1 MTDVVEQGRPDRSPR
16 LPPWARR
23 AALAAALV
31 AVAVLAVQT
40 GLIFGE
46 EPTKPD
52 RGGGIPTVSSSAEQ
66 ENDRFVVMR
75 DGAQVV
81 RYDEFGVAPGPLLAP
96 DLPDDAGLYVVD
108 DPGSPARLFTVADG
122 RLLRVE
128 LGPARLTD
136 LGAATRIADAS
147 DRAGQLFVQ
156 TLPDDGARVV
166 TVDAG
171 TGQVVDP
178 NPFPDDARRPSFEPV
193 GVISQFGV
201 TGVVLLRAVGT
212 EASEVAVAWS
222 RAEVE
227 AGRRPGFQL
236 VGRHGRLL
244 GLTDDW
250 LLLLD
255 GSCPGRDCRLAIVS
269 FDRDRFSLRA
279 VRPPDGW
286 SFATPSSTPVVS
298 RPPHGALVPVVR
310 LGAAAGPDASGL
322 ARLAAGGESAL
333 LVTGTTGA
341 VHAAGM
347 VQGEDG
353 DVFFVRLDAGGIRRV
368 VRWEPGRPAAASAL
382 PAMPPLPASGQLV
395 CVCDTTGT
403 SASGTR

>member
-1 MTDVVEQGRPDRSPR
+1 MTDVVEQGRPDRGPR

-40 GLIFGE
+40 GLLFGDD
-46 EPTKPD
+46 PTRPD
-52 RGGGIPTVSSSAEQ
+52 RRGTPTVTSSAEQ
-66 ENDRFVVMR
+66 ENDRFVVVR
-75 DGAQVV
+75 DGPQIV

-108 DPGSPARLFTVADG
+108 DPGSPARLFTVEDG

-128 LGPARLTD
+128 VGPARLTD
-136 LGAATRIADAS
+136 LGAATRIVDS
-147 DRAGQLFVQ
+147 SNRAGQLFVQ
-156 TLPDDGARVV
+156 TAADDGARVV
-166 TVDAG
+166 TVAAG
-171 TGQVVDP
+171 SGQVVDP
-178 NPFPDDARRPSFEPV
+178 DPFSEEARRPGFEPV

-201 TGVVLLRAVGT
+201 TGLVLLRPDGAD
-212 EASEVAVAWS
+212 AYEVAVAWAS
-222 RAEVE
+222 AEVE

-236 VGRHGRLL
+236 VGRHGSLL

-269 FDRDRFSLRA
+269 FGRDRFSLRE

-286 SFATPSSTPVVS
+286 SFSAPVVSRPVAS

-310 LGAAAGPDASGL
+310 LDAAAGPGASGL

-353 DVFFVRLDAGGIRRV
+353 DIFFVRLDAGGIRRV
-368 VRWEPGRPAAASAL
+368 ARWQPGRPGAVSAL
-382 PAMPPLPASGQLV
+382 PAMPPLPASGRLV

-403 SASGTR
+403 STSDSP

>member
-46 EPTKPD
+46 EPTRPD
-52 RGGGIPTVSSSAEQ
+52 RRGGTPTVTSSAEQ
-66 ENDRFVVMR
+66 ENERFVVMR
-75 DGAQVV
+75 DGAQIV

-108 DPGSPARLFTVADG
+108 DPGSPARLFTVEDG

-128 LGPARLTD
+128 VGPARVTD
-136 LGAATRIADAS
+136 LGAATRIVDPS
-147 DRAGQLFVQ
+147 NRAGQLFVQ
-156 TLPDDGARVV
+156 TAPDDGARVV

-171 TGQVVDP
+171 SGQVVDP
-178 NPFPDDARRPSFEPV
+178 DPFSEDARRMGFVPV

-201 TGVVLLRAVGT
+201 TGLALLKPAGA
-212 EASEVAVAWS
+212 EATEVAVAWS
-222 RAEVE
+222 SAEVE
-227 AGRRPGFQL
+227 AGRRPAFQL

-255 GSCPGRDCRLAIVS
+255 GSCPGRDCRLTIVS
-269 FDRDRFSLRA
+269 FDRDRFSLRE

-286 SFATPSSTPVVS
+286 SFSSGPVGA
-298 RPPHGALVPVVR
+298 RLPHGALVPVVR
-310 LGAAAGPDASGL
+310 LDAAAGPGASGL

-353 DVFFVRLDAGGIRRV
+353 DIFFVRLDAGGIRRV
-368 VRWEPGRPAAASAL
+368 ARWQPGRPGAVSTL
-382 PAMPPLPASGQLV
+382 PAMPPLPESGRLV
-395 CVCDTTGT
+395 CVCDTTGR
-403 SASGTR
+403 SPSDRP